1 MCQNDGYLQ
10 DVQVHRFG
18 TMSEK
23 RVELRNLIAPV
34 RLEQI
39 VGVKSFFC
47 LIVDGRNFIEVAG
60 HFSVWLFQILVTEI
74 GFLFVIPSADS

>member
-23 RVELRNLIAPV
+23 RVELRNFFAPV
-34 RLEQI
+34 RLKQI
-39 VGVKSFFC
+39 VGVKSSFC
-47 LIVDGRNFIEVAG
+47 LIIYGRNFIEVAG
-60 HFSVWLFQILVTEI
+60 HFPVWLFQILVSEI